1 MESLNDV
8 GSITYFNADGSIHE
22 TVTFNNQER
31 YLEEAKEALKTRG
44 ITGWKCNTLSK
55 DLNLHYELY
64 KMIADEVDDDAMS
77 RGEYARQHPELQKTE
92 EIERTTQAAIRT
104 DSKYQQAEQRRPK
117 VSNLTNAIKEK
128 ISITEYAAM
137 LGYHVKQI
145 SSDRYTLLE
154 HDSMAIKFDKS
165 GMEYFIWN
173 SRGIGGSVIDFAMAI
188 HDVDKETAIKTLRNY
203 LHSRTPEQIDDTNR
217 RKKIQAAHS
226 MKPKSLEMPPPCEGA
241 FRKVYAYLSKSRG
254 IEAEIVSSL
263 MKNRQLYQDERGN
276 AVFVGFDYD
285 GREKYAFK
293 GTLYNECSAF
303 LRKAGYRTPI
313 LNIRDVTRSS
323 HFNLMHEVNC
333 AMDEYMA
340 ATDKLDR
347 AVKYGRA
354 ERYAKAVASQ
364 LVDNGTATV
373 KSEASDYFVETS
385 RGLITGI
392 ILLVSQY
399 GQSEERHIISVFK
412 VILEMNGQLE
422 SLGEDDGPQANKLE
436 HLLTFCGNERIRYYT
451 GAATS
456 ADLKT
461 SMNIFSSALGK
472 LTKFIDAEL
481 EQLLCSHDA
490 ELDADRFIENP
501 TAVFLISPDEN
512 TSRHFINSLYIR
524 NLMND
529 LIYLAESKYGGRCPR
544 DWLLL
549 IDEFGQQPAIEG
561 VDAATA
567 AIRSR
572 GGRAMLSLQNLTQ
585 LEKQYNRTLADI
597 IKGTG
602 QTVMFS
608 FVSPTA
614 LSSAKVFS
622 EAMGKETVMTGST
635 TSAKGNTSVTRSM
648 VGRPLMDAADI
659 IALEREVFIVLKG
672 GCRPFRSRAEGYYK
686 YLDLG
691 EHKAEELP
699 ALDFQEIITFDPEAF
714 MRRNEKMPSCRLT
727 RGMFD

>member
-293 GTLYNECSAF
+293 
-303 LRKAGYRTPI
+303 
-313 LNIRDVTRSS
+313 RSS
-323 HFNLMHEVNC
+323 NTNIP
-333 AMDEYMA
+333 Y
-340 ATDKLDR
+340 R
-347 AVKYGRA
+347 G
-354 ERYAKAVASQ
+354 
-364 LVDNGTATV
+364 
-373 KSEASDYFVETS
+373 EA
-385 RGLITGI
+385 
-392 ILLVSQY
+392 
-399 GQSEERHIISVFK
+399 
-412 VILEMNGQLE
+412 
-422 SLGEDDGPQANKLE
+422 
-436 HLLTFCGNERIRYYT
+436 
-451 GAATS
+451 
-456 ADLKT
+456 
-461 SMNIFSSALGK
+461 
-472 LTKFIDAEL
+472 
-481 EQLLCSHDA
+481 
-490 ELDADRFIENP
+490 
-501 TAVFLISPDEN
+501 
-512 TSRHFINSLYIR
+512 
-524 NLMND
+524 
-529 LIYLAESKYGGRCPR
+529 
-544 DWLLL
+544 
-549 IDEFGQQPAIEG
+549 
-561 VDAATA
+561 
-567 AIRSR
+567 
-572 GGRAMLSLQNLTQ
+572 
-585 LEKQYNRTLADI
+585 
-597 IKGTG
+597 
-602 QTVMFS
+602 
-608 FVSPTA
+608 
-614 LSSAKVFS
+614 
-622 EAMGKETVMTGST
+622 TGSN
-635 TSAKGNTSVTRSM
+635 KSV
-648 VGRPLMDAADI
+648 
-659 IALEREVFIVLKG
+659 
-672 GCRPFRSRAEGYYK
+672 
-686 YLDLG
+686 
-691 EHKAEELP
+691 
-699 ALDFQEIITFDPEAF
+699 
-714 MRRNEKMPSCRLT
+714 
-727 RGMFD
+727 